1 MKLLLDFFYWLFF
14 GSIHDEEV
22 FIIILAYVPFIF
34 TILYYVMSFSER
46 DPFAWI
52 YMIICWV
59 FAFFLFLVRIY
70 HDKNMRW

>member
-14 GSIHDEEV
+14 GSIYDEEV

-34 TILYYVMSFSER
+34 TISYYVMSFER

-59 FAFFLFLVRIY
+59 FAFFLFLVKIY
-70 HDKNMRW
+70 HDKSMRW

>member
-46 DPFAWI
+46 DPFACI